1 MADVIVISRITVMY
15 GRNTAFE
22 NVMAQNYRFLKD
34 QPGFKGAVLQRARN
48 QIGVYLHYA
57 RWETLEAAATAASQT
72 FSRQLMQQLP
82 LAQPLEPE
90 VFEIVFDTENLPPE
104 PAEDETP
111 GLPSISF

>member
-15 GRNTAFE
+15 GRNIAFE

-57 RWETLEAAATAASQT
+57 RWENLEAAATAASQA

-104 PAEDETP
+104 PTEDEAP
-111 GLPSISF
+111 GVPSVSF